1 MPIAGRA
8 PTLTDGLPGAA
19 GVDPRVVPGRVGGPD
34 PALRDYQERWHFS
47 PVTTTVVFAVYALA
61 VLASLL
67 TFGKLSDHVGRRPV
81 LAVAIAVQMLALV
94 VFIFAN
100 GVPALLVA
108 RLVQGLAAGAA
119 TGAVGAAML
128 DIDRARGTLAN
139 SIAPGIGTGSGA
151 LLSALLIQF
160 LPAPTRLVYVVLL
173 VILLIQAVGVALM
186 PETVTP
192 MAGARRSLRPDIT
205 LPRPYA
211 SRSWSSSRCC
221 SRSGHWPASSA
232 RSARR
237 SSAALMNTSIV
248 VGGLVLFVFAV
259 FGSVAVLLQRNT
271 AARTVILTGI
281 VALILGMIVT
291 LVSVMAQLR
300 RRSSSSASRSG
311 ASASAAASRAASRR
325 SCRWSRRTNAPGVLS
340 VLYVVC
346 YVGFGLPTV
355 IAGFLVVYAGGLP
368 RTADEYSVA
377 VILLALVALSRGTQG
392 HQDGAG
398 LMPGRG
404 TPALEHVG
412 RNRSQRLHDQEAGA
426 GDEPER
432 LSPGNDERRVRRRA
446 SRAST

>member
-1 MPIAGRA
+1 MPIVGRA
-8 PTLTDGLPGAA
+8 RLSPTVSLVLLASILVSFLAA
-19 GVDPRVVPGRVGGPD
+19 SAAPTPLYGV
-34 PALRDYQERWHFS
+34 YQERWHFS

-67 TFGKLSDHVGRRPV
+67 IFGKLSDHVGRRPV

-173 VILLIQAVGVALM
+173 VILLIQAVGVGLM

-205 LPRPYA
+205 LPRSVRQPVLVVA
-211 SRSWSSSRCC
+211 PVLFAVWALAGFFGALGPALVRS
-221 SRSGHWPASSA
+221 
-232 RSARR
+232 
-237 SSAALMNTSIV
+237 LMNTSIV

-259 FGSVAVLLQRNT
+259 FGSIAVLVQRNT

-291 LVSVMAQLR
+291 LVAVMADSIPGFFVGLALGGVGFGSGFQGSLKTVMPLVEAHQR
-300 RRSSSSASRSG
+300 AS
-311 ASASAAASRAASRR
+311 
-325 SCRWSRRTNAPGVLS
+325 VLS
-340 VLYVVC
+340 VLYVVS

-377 VILLALVALSRGTQG
+377 VILLALVALFG
-392 HQDGAG
+392 
-398 LMPGRG
+398 
-404 TPALEHVG
+404 
-412 RNRSQRLHDQEAGA
+412 
-426 GDEPER
+426 
-432 LSPGNDERRVRRRA
+432 VRRATRMA
-446 SRAST
+446 PG